1 MGPEWRMWCTFKL
14 HRFTKSHTFTVD
26 CCVFMTLCRRSL
38 ETWCPEPLEQ
48 KLRGPLCSEGQ
59 VIETLSNK
67 TWNTN
72 IKIYIDIDLKNIFC
86 VSGQIIEGGF
96 VCMILCNFDVREN
109 ELKFNCML
117 FIFIF
122 TITCTFSCNE
132 QTKYGTMLSL
142 WNCLINFFFCHYL
155 GFFRVYC
162 TSQQQSMCAT
172 SF

>member
-117 FIFIF
+117 FFLF
-122 TITCTFSCNE
+122 LRLLAHFPVTN
-132 QTKYGTMLSL
+132 
-142 WNCLINFFFCHYL
+142 
-155 GFFRVYC
+155 R
-162 TSQQQSMCAT
+162 QSMGQCCRCEIV
-172 SF
+172 